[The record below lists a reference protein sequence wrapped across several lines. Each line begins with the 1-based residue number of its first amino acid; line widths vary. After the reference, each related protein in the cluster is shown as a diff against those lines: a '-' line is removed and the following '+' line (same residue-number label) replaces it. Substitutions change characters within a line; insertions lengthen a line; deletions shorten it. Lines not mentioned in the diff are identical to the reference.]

1 MILTMIILFA
11 LGYMCI
17 ALEHRI
23 KIDKSATAL
32 AMFAVIWSVYALASG
47 DADTGSKLLEHL
59 GSTCETLVF
68 LIGAMTIVDLI
79 DRNGGFSI
87 ITDHITSRNKITLLW
102 TLAFITFFM
111 SAVLDNM
118 TTTIIMIM
126 MLRKLVPTLRD
137 RWIYAG
143 VIIIAANTGGAWSPI
158 GDVTTIMLWMRGN
171 VTAGS
176 LILYLMVPCLVS
188 MVIPVVMAM
197 RKLRGGTLMLPQVEA
212 ATPLPRGVGKR
223 FSRGVLCLGVAGLL
237 FVPVFKSLTGL
248 PPYVGMMLSLG
259 VVWIVTEWIYGH
271 RKLNISEDSKHR
283 VSQIVKNIDMP
294 TILFFLGILMS
305 VAGLQ
310 TAGILSDTAN
320 LLDRSIHEVFTI
332 TSIIGVLSSVI
343 DNVPLVAACIGMYPM
358 PDVAAIAASA
368 DPAYAQLFAPDGL
381 FWMLLSYCAG
391 VGGSILIIGSAAGVV
406 AMGLERID
414 FAWYLKNISLMAFV
428 GYVAGIV
435 VIFLESIL
443 FM

>member
-32 AMFAVIWSVYALASG
+32 AMFAVIWSVYALASD

-197 RKLRGGTLMLPQVEA
+197 RKLRGGTLMLPQVDA

-320 LLDRSIHEVFTI
+320 FLDRSIHEVFTI

-381 FWMLLSYCAG
+381 FWLLLSYCAG

-428 GYVAGIV
+428 GYMAGIV
-435 VIFLESIL
+435 VILMESIL

>member
-1 MILTMIILFA
+1 MIILFA
-11 LGYMCI
+11 LGYICI
-17 ALEHRI
+17 ALEHKI

-79 DRNGGFSI
+79 DRHGGFSI

-126 MLRKLVPTLRD
+126 MLRKLVPTARD
-137 RWIYAG
+137 RWVYAG
-143 VIIIAANTGGAWSPI
+143 IIIIAANTGGAWSPI

-176 LILYLMVPCLVS
+176 LVLYLMVPCLVS

-197 RKLRGGTLMLPQVEA
+197 RRLRGGTLMLPQVEA

-237 FVPVFKSLTGL
+237 FVPVFKSITGL

-259 VVWIVTEWIYGH
+259 VVWIITEWIYGH
-271 RKLNISEDSKHR
+271 KKLHMGEDSKNR

-310 TAGILSDTAN
+310 VAGILGDTAN
-320 LLDRSIHEVFTI
+320 FLDKNIHEVFTI
-332 TSIIGVLSSVI
+332 TSIIGMLSSVV
-343 DNVPLVAACIGMYPM
+343 DNVPLVAACIGMYPVA
-358 PDVAAIAASA
+358 DVATIAASA
-368 DPAYAQLFAPDGL
+368 DPMYAQLFVPDGL
-381 FWMLLSYCAG
+381 FWLLLSYCAG

-406 AMGLERID
+406 AMGIEKID
-414 FAWYLKNISLMAFV
+414 FTWYLKNVSLMAFV
-428 GYVAGIV
+428 GYVAGIA
-435 VIFLESIL
+435 VIFLESVL
-443 FM
+443 LM

>member
-1 MILTMIILFA
+1 MIILFA

-17 ALEHRI
+17 ALEHKI

-32 AMFAVIWSVYALASG
+32 ALFGVIWSVYALASG

-79 DRNGGFSI
+79 DRHGGFSI
-87 ITDHITSRNKITLLW
+87 ITERITTRNKITLLW

-126 MLRKLVPTLRD
+126 MLRKIVPTVRD
-137 RWIYAG
+137 RWIFAG
-143 VIIIAANTGGAWSPI
+143 VIIMAANTGGAWSPI

-171 VTAGS
+171 VSAGS
-176 LILYLMVPCLVS
+176 LILYLLVPCLVA
-188 MVIPVVMAM
+188 MVIPVAMAM
-197 RKLRGGTLMLPQVEA
+197 RQLRQGALMLPPVETT
-212 ATPLPRGVGKR
+212 TPLPSGVGKR
-223 FSRGVLCLGVAGLL
+223 LSRGVLCLGVAGLL

-271 RKLNISEDSKHR
+271 HKVSMREDAKHR

-310 TAGILSDTAN
+310 TAGILSHTAH
-320 LLDRSIHEVFTI
+320 LLDSNIHEVFTI

-343 DNVPLVAACIGMYPM
+343 DNVPLVAACIGMYPVA
-358 PDVAAIAASA
+358 DVTAIAASA
-368 DPAYAQLFAPDGL
+368 DPAYAQLFVPDGL
-381 FWMLLSYCAG
+381 CWLLLSYCAG

-406 AMGLERID
+406 AMGLEKID
-414 FAWYLKNISLMAFV
+414 FTWYLKNISLMALL
-428 GYVAGIV
+428 GYAAGIA
-435 VIFLESIL
+435 VIFVESVVL
-443 FM
+443 M

>member
-1 MILTMIILFA
+1 MIILFA

-17 ALEHRI
+17 ALEHKI

-32 AMFAVIWSVYALASG
+32 AMFGVIWSVYALASG

-79 DRNGGFSI
+79 DRHGGFSI
-87 ITDHITSRNKITLLW
+87 ITERITTRNKITLLW

-126 MLRKLVPTLRD
+126 MLRKIVPTVRD
-137 RWIYAG
+137 RWIFSG
-143 VIIIAANTGGAWSPI
+143 VIIMAANTGGAWSPI

-171 VTAGS
+171 VSAGS
-176 LILYLMVPCLVS
+176 LILYLLVPCLVA
-188 MVIPVVMAM
+188 MVIPVAMAM
-197 RKLRGGTLMLPQVEA
+197 RQLRQGALMLPPVETT
-212 ATPLPRGVGKR
+212 TPLPSGVGKR
-223 FSRGVLCLGVAGLL
+223 FSSGVLCLGVAGLL

-271 RKLNISEDSKHR
+271 RKVSMREDAKHR

-310 TAGILSDTAN
+310 TAGILSHTAH
-320 LLDRSIHEVFTI
+320 LLDSNIHEVFTI

-343 DNVPLVAACIGMYPM
+343 DNVPLVAACIGMYPVA
-358 PDVAAIAASA
+358 DVTAIAASA
-368 DPAYAQLFAPDGL
+368 DPAYVQLFAPDGL
-381 FWMLLSYCAG
+381 FWLLLSYCAG

-406 AMGLERID
+406 AMGLEKID
-414 FAWYLKNISLMAFV
+414 FTWYLKNISLMAFL
-428 GYVAGIV
+428 GYAAGIA
-435 VIFLESIL
+435 VIFVESVVL
-443 FM
+443 M

>member
-1 MILTMIILFA
+1 MIILFA

-17 ALEHRI
+17 ALEHKI

-32 AMFAVIWSVYALASG
+32 AMFGVIWSVYALASG

-79 DRNGGFSI
+79 DRHGGFSI
-87 ITDHITSRNKITLLW
+87 ITERITTRNKITLLW

-126 MLRKLVPTLRD
+126 MLRKIVPTVRD
-137 RWIYAG
+137 RWIFAG
-143 VIIIAANTGGAWSPI
+143 VIIMAANTGGAWSPI

-171 VTAGS
+171 VSAGS
-176 LILYLMVPCLVS
+176 LILYLLVPCLVA
-188 MVIPVVMAM
+188 MVIPVAMVM
-197 RKLRGGTLMLPQVEA
+197 RQLRQGALTLPPVETT
-212 ATPLPRGVGKR
+212 TPLPSGVGKR
-223 FSRGVLCLGVAGLL
+223 FSSGVLCLGVAGLL

-271 RKLNISEDSKHR
+271 RKVSMREDAKHR

-310 TAGILSDTAN
+310 TAGILSHTAH
-320 LLDRSIHEVFTI
+320 LLDSNIHEVFTI

-343 DNVPLVAACIGMYPM
+343 DNVPLVAACIGMYPVA
-358 PDVAAIAASA
+358 DVTAIAASA
-368 DPAYAQLFAPDGL
+368 DPAYVQLFAPDGL
-381 FWMLLSYCAG
+381 FWLLLSYCAG

-406 AMGLERID
+406 AMGLEKID
-414 FAWYLKNISLMAFV
+414 FTWYLKNISLMALL
-428 GYVAGIV
+428 GYAAGIA
-435 VIFLESIL
+435 VIFVESVVL
-443 FM
+443 M

>member
-197 RKLRGGTLMLPQVEA
+197 RKLRGGTLMLPQVDA
-212 ATPLPRGVGKR
+212 ATPLPRDVGKR

-320 LLDRSIHEVFTI
+320 FLDRSIHEVFTI

-368 DPAYAQLFAPDGL
+368 DPAHAQLFAPDGL
-381 FWMLLSYCAG
+381 FWLLLSYCAG